1 MLGDEMTKDRLLKFD
16 KEQLQSLL
24 KYVSESEGYPVN
36 LVNFRKRLDG
46 FLRLLVEKNQG
57 SLPFKLGIFKDYWHS
72 IPPQQI
78 PKFEKTKAFK
88 EHHEQIDTAIV
99 SFKEHQQ
106 DWMTSLDA

>member
-1 MLGDEMTKDRLLKFD
+1 
-16 KEQLQSLL
+16 LL

-72 IPPQQI
+72 IPPQ
-78 PKFEKTKAFK
+78 
-88 EHHEQIDTAIV
+88 
-99 SFKEHQQ
+99 
-106 DWMTSLDA
+106 